1 IDWRLLNAESGL
13 VSNPQSAFRNRRRR
27 RLMVWQRFAKSPRT
41 ARAGS
46 SPAASA
52 NRLTIADCRM
62 QIDFESAIRIQ
73 KSQIEGPVAQR
84 NQSATL
90 RRSRSHVQIVPGPP
104 NQKFLRSGRAGKARV
119 SETRLRRF
127 ESYLRS

>member
-1 IDWRLLNAESGL
+1 MQVQPVRYAEEL
-13 VSNPQSAFRNRRRR
+13 KPDESA
-27 RLMVWQRFAKSPRT
+27 SIS
-41 ARAGS
+41 RAET
-46 SPAASA
+46 PAASA

-104 NQKFLRSGRAGKARV
+104 NQKSYGVAEL
-119 SETRLRRF
+119 ERR
-127 ESYLRS
+127 ESLKLVYVGSNPTSVAI